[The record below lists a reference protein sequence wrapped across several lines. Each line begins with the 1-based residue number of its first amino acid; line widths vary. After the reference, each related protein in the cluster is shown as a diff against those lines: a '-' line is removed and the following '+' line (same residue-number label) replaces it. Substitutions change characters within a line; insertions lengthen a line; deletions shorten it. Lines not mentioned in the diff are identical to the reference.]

1 MGALLFFMGTLSCHV
16 GRLRLL
22 ICLRRW
28 HQDVKPE
35 NILVV
40 SNGSENTSEWEFKL
54 ADLGTSHFKRV
65 DASRQDSTA
74 SDSYGTRTYG

>member
-1 MGALLFFMGTLSCHV
+1 M
-16 GRLRLL
+16 
-22 ICLRRW
+22 
-28 HQDVKPE
+28 KPE

-74 SDSYGTRTYG
+74 SDSYETRTYG